1 MKIVR
6 IDPGKREPATGAL
19 FVGTAA
25 RQAVIGEGDSGQLRI
40 GVVTF
45 QDGAVNKFHR
55 HTFDQVLVVTEGEGI
70 VQVKGDD
77 GGTLLTHQDAY
88 NSDSFISV
96 PLVYG
101 DRLSGVLN
109 LSNKRGGV
117 AFTEV
122 DLDRATLVGSVLAMI
137 QGGREQSRRTPVPS

>member
-70 VQVKGDD
+70 VQVNGEPERRITAGDIIFVPAGEVHWHGAAPGRTMSHVTVATPGTTEMVGD
-77 GGTLLTHQDAY
+77 G
-88 NSDSFISV
+88 
-96 PLVYG
+96 P
-101 DRLSGVLN
+101 
-109 LSNKRGGV
+109 
-117 AFTEV
+117 
-122 DLDRATLVGSVLAMI
+122 
-137 QGGREQSRRTPVPS
+137 